1 MKNKT
6 DLKKVSIVI
15 PSYNSEKTIKK
26 TINSILNQ
34 TYTNFNIIIV
44 DDCSTDNT
52 VEIINE
58 FSNPKIILHIN
69 ETNIC
74 FENNWNKAL
83 SMANGDFIKLI
94 PDDDTLEKDA
104 LKLQVDILNNNQNV
118 SLVSSKRNIIDINDK
133 ILMIRGNQIGN
144 SNICTYKT
152 AIKYIV
158 RSGTNPIGE
167 PGSTMFRANILQKVG
182 KFNGQYP
189 HFIDLDFYIRLLEH
203 GDYYFI
209 NKVLG
214 SFRVWGR
221 SYSVANQN
229 DQYFESK
236 SFFMNIYNQND
247 FITKIDLI
255 ISYINLLKLRFL
267 KRIFYFLFN
276 KGDK

>member
-6 DLKKVSIVI
+6 GLKKVSIVI
-15 PSYNSEKTIKK
+15 PSYNSEKTIKR

-34 TYTNFNIIIV
+34 TYPNFNIIIV

-52 VEIINE
+52 VKIINE
-58 FSNPKIILHIN
+58 FSNPKITLHIN
-69 ETNIC
+69 ETNIG

-133 ILMIRGNQIGN
+133 ILMVRGNQIGN

-167 PGSTMFRANILQKVG
+167 PGTTMFRANILQKVG

-221 SYSVANQN
+221 SYSVVNQ
-229 DQYFESK
+229 QEHYLESK
-236 SFFMNIYNQND
+236 LIFNNLYNNNS
-247 FITKIDLI
+247 FITKFDMLI
-255 ISYINLLKLRFL
+255 SSLNILKLRVL
-267 KRIFYFLFN
+267 KTVFYFLFN